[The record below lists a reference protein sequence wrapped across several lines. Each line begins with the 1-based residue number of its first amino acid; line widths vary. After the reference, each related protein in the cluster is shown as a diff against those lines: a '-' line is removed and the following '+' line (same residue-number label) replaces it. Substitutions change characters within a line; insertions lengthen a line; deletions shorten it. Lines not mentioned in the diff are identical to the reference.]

1 MINTLRMFDELQETM
16 DVAAAK
22 KIAEII
28 GLVYEDLQHTAT
40 KADLNDV
47 KNDLKDVIIDL
58 GLAQQNTEKR
68 MEQLAEAQ
76 NRTEIKVEELA
87 EAQKRTEVRI
97 EELAEAQKR
106 TEVRV
111 EELAEAQKRT
121 ENRVEELAGA
131 QKELT
136 EAQKRTEIKLKEL
149 AEAQKR
155 TEAKVEEL
163 AEAMKELALAQT
175 RTQKEV
181 GGLSMTIGYRL
192 EDAAYQS
199 LPALLQ
205 RDYGILV
212 HERLNRRYVQD
223 GDNHDIEVNI
233 FGKASRQ
240 HESLIILGESKAQ
253 LSKNDIDRFLRKKFD
268 RLKKRF
274 PNMFPVLIT
283 YMTSESDVEAYAKRQ
298 GIALYYSYDFEQEVV

>member
-76 NRTEIKVEELA
+76 
-87 EAQKRTEVRI
+87 KRTEVKI
-97 EELAEAQKR
+97 EELAGAQK
-106 TEVRV
+106 
-111 EELAEAQKRT
+111 ELAEAQKRT
-121 ENRVEELAGA
+121 ENRVEELAG
-131 QKELT
+131 
-136 EAQKRTEIKLKEL
+136 
-149 AEAQKR
+149 
-155 TEAKVEEL
+155 
-163 AEAMKELALAQT
+163 AMKELALAQT

-192 EDAAYQS
+192 EDAAYQA

-253 LSKNDIDRFLRKKFD
+253 LSKNDINRFLRKKFD
-268 RLKKRF
+268 RLKKKF

>member
-76 NRTEIKVEELA
+76 KRTEVKIEELAEAQKRTEVKVEELA
-87 EAQKRTEVRI
+87 EAQKRTEV
-97 EELAEAQKR
+97 K
-106 TEVRV
+106 
-111 EELAEAQKRT
+111 
-121 ENRVEELAGA
+121 VEELAGA
-131 QKELT
+131 QKEL
-136 EAQKRTEIKLKEL
+136 

-155 TEAKVEEL
+155 SEAKIEEL

-192 EDAAYQS
+192 EDAAYQA

-253 LSKNDIDRFLRKKFD
+253 LSKNDINRFLRKKFD
-268 RLKKRF
+268 RLKKKF

>member
-76 NRTEIKVEELA
+76 KRTEVKIEELAEAQKRTEVKVEELA
-87 EAQKRTEVRI
+87 EAQKRTEV
-97 EELAEAQKR
+97 K
-106 TEVRV
+106 
-111 EELAEAQKRT
+111 
-121 ENRVEELAGA
+121 VEELAGA
-131 QKELT
+131 QKEL
-136 EAQKRTEIKLKEL
+136 

-155 TEAKVEEL
+155 SEAKIEEL

-192 EDAAYQS
+192 EDAAYQA

>member
-76 NRTEIKVEELA
+76 
-87 EAQKRTEVRI
+87 KRTEVKI
-97 EELAEAQKR
+97 
-106 TEVRV
+106 
-111 EELAEAQKRT
+111 
-121 ENRVEELAGA
+121 EELAGA
-131 QKELT
+131 QKEL
-136 EAQKRTEIKLKEL
+136 

-155 TEAKVEEL
+155 SEAKIEEL

>member
-76 NRTEIKVEELA
+76 KRTEIKVEELA

-136 EAQKRTEIKLKEL
+136 
-149 AEAQKR
+149 EAQKR

>member
-87 EAQKRTEVRI
+87 
-97 EELAEAQKR
+97 
-106 TEVRV
+106 
-111 EELAEAQKRT
+111 
-121 ENRVEELAGA
+121 
-131 QKELT
+131 

>member
-131 QKELT
+131 QKEL
-136 EAQKRTEIKLKEL
+136 

-155 TEAKVEEL
+155 SEAKIEEL

>member
-1 MINTLRMFDELQETM
+1 
-16 DVAAAK
+16 
-22 KIAEII
+22 
-28 GLVYEDLQHTAT
+28 
-40 KADLNDV
+40 
-47 KNDLKDVIIDL
+47 
-58 GLAQQNTEKR
+58 
-68 MEQLAEAQ
+68 
-76 NRTEIKVEELA
+76 
-87 EAQKRTEVRI
+87 
-97 EELAEAQKR
+97 
-106 TEVRV
+106 
-111 EELAEAQKRT
+111 
-121 ENRVEELAGA
+121 
-131 QKELT
+131 
-136 EAQKRTEIKLKEL
+136 
-149 AEAQKR
+149 
-155 TEAKVEEL
+155 
-163 AEAMKELALAQT
+163 MKELALAQT

>member
-76 NRTEIKVEELA
+76 KRTEIKVEELA
-87 EAQKRTEVRI
+87 EAQKRTEI
-97 EELAEAQKR
+97 K
-106 TEVRV
+106 V

-131 QKELT
+131 QKELA

-192 EDAAYQS
+192 EDAAYQA

>member
-87 EAQKRTEVRI
+87 EAQKRTE
-97 EELAEAQKR
+97 
-106 TEVRV
+106 
-111 EELAEAQKRT
+111 
-121 ENRVEELAGA
+121 
-131 QKELT
+131 
-136 EAQKRTEIKLKEL
+136 IKLKEL

-192 EDAAYQS
+192 EDAAYQA

>member
-87 EAQKRTEVRI
+87 EAQKRTEI
-97 EELAEAQKR
+97 K
-106 TEVRV
+106 V

-131 QKELT
+131 QKELA

>member
-76 NRTEIKVEELA
+76 KRTEVKVEELAGAQKELAEAQKRTEIKLEELA
-87 EAQKRTEVRI
+87 EAQKRTEV
-97 EELAEAQKR
+97 
-106 TEVRV
+106 
-111 EELAEAQKRT
+111 
-121 ENRVEELAGA
+121 
-131 QKELT
+131 
-136 EAQKRTEIKLKEL
+136 
-149 AEAQKR
+149 
-155 TEAKVEEL
+155 KVESL
-163 AEAMKELALAQT
+163 ADAMKELALAQT

-192 EDAAYQS
+192 EDAAYQA

-240 HESLIILGESKAQ
+240 NESLIILGESKAQ

-268 RLKKRF
+268 CLKKKF

-283 YMTSESDVEAYAKRQ
+283 YMTSESDVETYAKQQ
-298 GIALYYSYDFEQEVV
+298 GIALYYSYDVEREVV

>member
-1 MINTLRMFDELQETM
+1 MIDTLRMFDELQETM

-76 NRTEIKVEELA
+76 NRTE
-87 EAQKRTEVRI
+87 
-97 EELAEAQKR
+97 
-106 TEVRV
+106 
-111 EELAEAQKRT
+111 
-121 ENRVEELAGA
+121 
-131 QKELT
+131 
-136 EAQKRTEIKLKEL
+136 
-149 AEAQKR
+149 
-155 TEAKVEEL
+155 AKVEEL

-192 EDAAYQS
+192 EDAAYQA

-223 GDNHDIEVNI
+223 GNNHDIEVNI

-240 HESLIILGESKAQ
+240 DESLIILGESKAH
-253 LSKNDIDRFLRKKFD
+253 LSKNDIDRFLRK
-268 RLKKRF
+268 
-274 PNMFPVLIT
+274 NSTV
-283 YMTSESDVEAYAKRQ
+283 
-298 GIALYYSYDFEQEVV
+298 

>member
-76 NRTEIKVEELA
+76 KRTEIK
-87 EAQKRTEVRI
+87 
-97 EELAEAQKR
+97 
-106 TEVRV
+106 V

-131 QKELT
+131 QKELA

-149 AEAQKR
+149 AD
-155 TEAKVEEL
+155 
-163 AEAMKELALAQT
+163 AMKELALAQT

-192 EDAAYQS
+192 EDAAYQA

>member
-76 NRTEIKVEELA
+76 
-87 EAQKRTEVRI
+87 KRTEVKI
-97 EELAEAQKR
+97 EELAGAQK
-106 TEVRV
+106 
-111 EELAEAQKRT
+111 ELAEAQKRT
-121 ENRVEELAGA
+121 ENRVEELAG
-131 QKELT
+131 
-136 EAQKRTEIKLKEL
+136 
-149 AEAQKR
+149 
-155 TEAKVEEL
+155 
-163 AEAMKELALAQT
+163 AMKELALAQT

-253 LSKNDIDRFLRKKFD
+253 LSKNNIDRFLRKKFD
-268 RLKKRF
+268 RLKKKF

-283 YMTSESDVEAYAKRQ
+283 YMTSEPDVEAYAKRQ
-298 GIALYYSYDFEQEVV
+298 GIALYYSYDFEREVV